1 MIISKVI
8 LLTSFICYVL
18 LNVSQQAIISVPLQT
33 DLNDL
38 SYSDCVQSQQDSRP
52 RIGYYLNSLLNI
64 INSGQYVYQAF
75 SATIWL
81 KPKFKKPSQMK
92 NYFGIYND
100 ITSNLGNNSNGF
112 CLYSDEVDSFRFTA
126 DYFGISQPR
135 QNEISPLYNSTWYKA
150 IILYQPLNKIG
161 YARVADYQNNVL
173 FTQSLD
179 FSNLQT
185 YFIHYQ
191 PGTSN
196 INDNAWLSFNHG
208 VSTNFNSCSKQ
219 KYAMFHYSN
228 DETFSLDD
236 IQAAIFD
243 NYLNYKGYIPIY
255 YFPLKVNNK
264 YSSNKVLLQRFKNI
278 YAPNTS
284 EAINGQTYLQDS
296 SDIQMSANG
305 LFYIASFTS
314 GKYVQLK
321 ISLSPYQFMISFIL
335 YYQSIT
341 SNGIIFLTTDSNS
354 FSIKVIQS
362 SQPQL
367 QIILADSSVYSFNL
381 GQSGSRHTIAFS
393 LIGPTLLSSV
403 AYYVN
408 SNLQGTI
415 QLNSQLGA
423 FSKVFLG
430 SQSQIIDSFQ
440 IQDLYFIPNSDLKA
454 SFPTEPTFAPQN
466 CNLFYSFNLNISYC
480 LTCVLTQQ
488 YSNYYGQCTETLM
501 SLSIE
506 GILFYYSYSGT
517 NFISLID
524 ASSDLTSSPLTYNY
538 QISNNQFDFLILGY
552 YQITQWQSGQLFT
565 SLAYLQVDQTVSY
578 YILNLYLESPTKVT
592 LKLTLDSANLICSQ
606 SIYYQSSLLN
616 QWIFLG
622 FGYKTSTQQAY
633 LVYQDKYGITQ
644 SKILSCQ
651 GQIIRT
657 DIKSF
662 TICLGCL
669 IPNTNKYTQ
678 FIGKAKNIKLI
689 EGFND
694 YANINQ
700 YIYFDQDNMELSA
713 RNINYFQMYSL
724 KYLFAYSLPD
734 LVFACQTGYYF
745 LEGICV
751 SSCSNVVRSQTSLG
765 TYNPLYAN
773 STTYSCEICPQN
785 CLICFSPLICNSC
798 RAGFVVDQNSKLC
811 ISCSQGTFY
820 DVVTQQ
826 CVSTCTRIADLMNQL
841 CVTNIDSSVLN
852 SLLFFNSQ
860 ILSQNEGFQIINN
873 SNVLQ
878 QDKYAKCQGNNPY
891 SFFMFYGGE
900 SLLSSFAIQ
909 KTWSNLPNNYAKIIT
924 FTVVLFNFSSLD
936 DLQVNL
942 NGKVGSLTNGPNS
955 WNCITCQRLNNIV
968 STQQCVCGINEYYKS
983 NLCYSSPCYSCSQ
996 CSIQNCLRCQ
1006 DETGKCLICNQGYSL
1021 LQGNCVQSCSQQQFY
1036 SSYTINPQ
1044 FSYCYQQ
1051 NSLAFDHFQPNKILN
1066 NLEFWQLS
1074 VDYVGQSGLI
1084 SCLNQYFLP
1093 NLGNSNG
1100 VQDSITLQII
1110 LNQFQSK
1117 YRGILFDINLLVID
1131 NITLNQDYILFQ
1143 FAGSEVKRVTYKGKP
1158 APTSTCINP
1167 NYQEQFQE
1175 VIIPIYKGD
1184 GQINLNI
1191 QSLFKDSKLNES
1203 FTLGEVKAYYIIN
1216 EPLCTKYNFGQNY
1229 SSSVCSSCATYSS
1242 MGLNNQCFCNDGYFF
1257 FYNQNNLDG
1266 VCVQCNPLCS
1276 KCFGP
1281 SVYDCSQCQS
1291 NFFYQQA
1298 TSLCVTTCETNEFI
1312 FVNTKLSQNECQK
1325 CDNSC
1330 LTCTG
1335 PNKTDCLTCSNNFY
1349 LDSSSY
1355 LCVAK
1360 CQSNQYQSKNKNTG
1374 QIWCMPCNQE
1384 CLSCQG
1390 PQKTDCI
1397 TCSNNYYLDNV
1408 SNLCVEYCQSNQYQ
1422 KQNTDTGQIVCLNCD
1437 QACLTCQDGSQKDCI
1452 TCSNMF
1458 YLDNLSNLC
1467 VQQCQPNQYQSQ
1479 NPISGQIMCMSCD
1492 QTCLSCSNQGRC
1504 LTCAQ
1509 GQFLYNN
1516 QCVLACP
1523 NNYQINQNTN
1533 TCDLCTNYL
1542 ETNCQTCDITCRQ
1555 CIYGKTDNNSCT
1567 SCYETKQLIG
1577 QQCQCNN
1584 KQDNRNNYF
1593 QCSYLN
1599 VAVLDIYLSSNQ
1611 PLLTIEF
1618 GSPLQIIDQYSIP
1631 SQIFCTIIFQEST
1644 KILIGTQSTCSI
1656 SGSQILV
1663 NLGNDSI
1670 IMENNEIKLN
1680 SNILRF
1686 QGYKVQINTYYKK
1699 IVQQQYPGKSQL
1711 ILSYNNI
1718 QNSCNDTTINFKQF
1732 INDAQRGLLSIN
1744 WSIVSFS
1751 KAPTLQNQQ
1760 TINNILQKASDNI
1773 QTTLIITK
1781 QLIPVDSTLT
1791 LSVAYTFKVNQQ
1803 NFQTLQIQ
1811 YSDKQILVQYIQSI
1825 QPPFLRYMGISYS
1838 FTFLTQICD
1847 DNRLFMEQIPTDIKV
1862 ISSNEIKYI
1871 QKDIQNY
1878 PGQNLQIDILQYTLP
1893 SNQLSFFNVSFSLS
1907 QSPNI
1912 MTNVSMPLQS
1922 SSSDQLFTIDLAN
1935 QIGEIII
1942 NSTMIENQGSIYLQ
1956 GRDQS
1961 VLADRITEKYLFNY
1975 AKMLLQSDT
1984 NQTQSYS
1991 VLYNILS
1998 QNIYYNTK
2006 EFQSYIQNLQQ
2017 QIPDIKVSNNEVITP
2032 RIKNIQS
2039 QNMLNSS
2046 MIKYQFNTY
2055 NSNSNYNLTCIQKQN
2070 NNWQPNQCQAKKN
2083 SYDNSY
2089 TCVCQ
2094 TQSPTTLVEQLEDVI
2109 LNNQN
2114 LKTAFG
2120 SEGLDNITKFTE
2132 PYKYTSFWL
2141 LTTITFL
2148 QFILWYIGTKLD
2160 KKSLDQ
2166 KLFKVSPFNQIQT
2179 NHRGSIDQLVLS
2191 HANSTRRKRRQ
2202 RMSILQSKQMSNLQ
2216 NSQRVE
2222 TRKKRTFELQITE
2235 TENPFVENQ
2244 QIQQNENTDVMK
2256 IFKADSYPFKLQNQF
2271 SQESQEENNN
2281 MRLFKK
2287 VDSNIFNQNDIP
2299 MANKLKIEN
2308 LDTLTDGQVLNEV
2321 ATPQA
2326 NQINQNKDRIQLIKN
2341 FERDPVTAKQS
2352 SNAKNQKSYFKNVSQ
2367 FQNQTSNKNQIQ
2379 SIKDLEENMRRQES
2393 FKEENIKSCNQK
2405 IISISLESDLIDS
2418 NSSNCLKGSQD
2429 YRSFIGYTLNSLLG
2443 VTTPGQ
2449 YNYQAFSASI
2459 WFKPKYAQSDWSNN
2473 FGILSDITA
2482 RLFDNRNGFTLNNV
2496 NSLKIFSL
2504 QAGYFGTS
2512 QINKETQYYQSFYN
2526 KVWIKGIILY
2536 QPLNKIGYARV
2547 LDAQNN
2553 LLFETSMDFS
2563 NLQTYFMH
2571 YIPGTQNI
2579 NNNVWLTFQHG
2590 VYYNYNSCSKQKYAM
2605 FHYSN
2610 DEAFSVSQIQ
2620 VQAFDN
2626 YINYNINFP
2635 VSYFPLKRQVNNLIN
2650 NQIISF
2656 QRYKNIYSP
2665 NLSEAINGQ
2674 NYLQDGQDI
2683 NFVLNNGEYI
2693 ADFNSGQYVQY
2704 PTSLSPYQF
2713 MISYIF
2719 YYNQI
2724 TANGITLFTTD
2735 TNSFTIQVIQTS
2747 QLQITLSGNPNKYAF
2762 NLAQNGTRH
2771 TIAFSVYGP
2780 KLLTKI
2786 TYYQNNITVSSQKLS
2801 SLLNSF
2807 SKIYIGGQQ
2816 QPNDRFQIQDL
2827 YLIPNSEFQVN
2838 YTTEPALVPKNCSFF
2853 YSFNLNLSNCFSCQA
2868 NYQLNYYGQCVQVF
2882 QQSQIQQMPFTY
2894 SYFGSNFISIVDVP
2908 SDPTNKQLIYNYQ
2921 ISNNQFDFLILG
2933 YYQINQWQIG
2943 QLFTSLAYLQVL
2955 QTNQYYFLNIY
2966 LESLTKMTL
2975 KLTLDQANL
2984 ICYQSIIYEN
2994 SVLNQWILVG
3004 FGYKTSTLSAYLVYQ
3019 DKYGI
3024 TKYQMLSCS
3033 GQSVGADT
3041 NSFQVCIGCLI
3052 ANNNKYSQ
3060 FIGKVKNIKLI
3071 EGFSDYPNINQY
3083 IYFDQDAMDLSANNI
3098 NYLKVYSLKDLFTYS
3113 LPGMQ
3118 FACTNGYYFLEGICV
3133 SSCTNVIRSQT
3144 SLGSYSPLYTNNDT
3158 LSCEICPQ
3166 NCLTC
3171 SSSSIC
3177 TSCKPGF
3184 VVDQNSNLCISC
3196 SQNTFYDTI
3205 SHLCVQKCTN
3215 IADLMNMQCVI
3226 QSDPSILNSF
3236 LFFSSQILTYNE
3248 GFQILDSNS
3257 ILQQDTFSKC
3267 QGNNPYSFFMFYGG
3281 ESVSST
3287 QTIQKVWQNLPNN
3300 YSKQIKFTV
3309 VLFNFSSLADLQV
3322 LLNGQIASQT
3332 SMILINQNNNIC
3344 IPNSQTQTQT
3354 IYQLSYDLTDNLNTL
3369 QLIIKYKQNG
3379 LGIRNIQLSVKKC
3392 HSSCNSCQNGPN
3404 PWNCITCQ
3412 KNNNVINSSQC
3423 VCASSEYSQ
3432 SNQCYSSPC
3441 LNCVQCSVQNC
3452 LRCQDETGDCIICNQ
3467 GYSLLQGKCISSCS
3481 QQQNLSSY
3489 SVNSQISVCYLS
3501 KNLALDHFQN
3511 NKIIN
3516 NLEFWQLSVDYVSQS
3531 GLINC
3536 LNQNFLPNLGN
3547 VNGVQDFIALQM
3559 PLNKFKSNYRGI
3571 LFDIN
3576 LVVIDNVTLNTDFI
3590 IFQFAGTE
3598 VKRVSYQGK
3607 SAPISTCINPNYQE
3621 QIQEIL
3627 LPIYKPDGQIDL
3639 KIQSLFNDIKQ
3650 NESFTL
3656 SEVKAYYIINEPL
3669 CTQYSFGQNY
3679 SSSQCSSC
3687 KTNSSMGLNNQCLCN
3702 DGYYFYYNPSNLDG
3716 ECIQCNPVC
3725 SKCVGPSIYDCL
3737 VCSTN
3742 KYYSIFSKACVTQC
3756 LSNEF
3761 IFANSVLVQN
3771 ECHQCD
3777 NSCLTCQGPNNTDC
3791 LTCKNSYYQD
3801 SVSKLCVAQC
3811 QSNQY
3816 QINNPSTGQIMC
3828 MPCDLTCLTCKNQ
3841 GPDQCTACSQG
3852 KFLYSSY
3859 CLPACPNN
3867 YQTNQKTNTCDL
3879 CQKFIVPQCQ
3889 ACHITC
3895 KQCTYGKTDNNS
3907 CTSCYETKQ
3916 LIDSQCKCKN
3926 TLDTRDQ
3933 YFQCSYQNIAVLD
3946 IYLSSTDAILTIEF
3960 GSPLNTISNYNT
3972 PSSEFCNAI
3981 FDDKTQLLIGAT
3993 STCIISGSQILV
4005 NLGNDS
4011 TVMENNELTLRGNVL
4026 SFKDQTSLITA
4037 FYKTTVSQQYPGV
4050 SQLIFNY
4057 KNIQNSCDDITI
4069 NFSQIINDAKRGLL
4083 SITWSI
4089 VSYSTPPSQETLET
4103 INQILQLANQNKYT
4117 TLKIIKYL
4125 APVDSTLKIQVAY
4138 KFKVNQNNVQTFLV
4152 YYQMDKSIQV
4162 QQMQSIQP
4170 PFYRYMSI
4178 SYTFIFST
4186 QICNNKGPQIQSFP
4200 MNIQITPSQ
4209 ELQYL
4214 QNTLQS
4220 YQGQNLEIDILQYT
4234 LPSNKLSFLN
4244 VTFSLSEYAN
4254 VTSKISIPIQVLAS
4268 PIFVKINNTINVLP
4282 FSSDPSFITSFV
4294 NYSSSDQF
4302 YQIYLSNQIGEMIIN
4317 STMIENQ
4324 GSIQLQGKEQTIL
4337 VDRITKKNLNNYA
4350 KTSQQST
4357 TNQTQSYSVM
4367 YSTLSQNIYYNKTS
4381 FQDQVNKIK
4390 KFYPNI
4396 TVSNNQVISPKIK
4409 SIKDQ
4414 NMLNNSIFF
4423 FEFNNSKSYD
4433 NFNMTCIQYLNEK
4446 WQSNQCQSKKLKFSN
4461 NYSCLCQNQSPTT
4474 LIEQIEDALLDN
4486 QNLNTAFGSQ
4496 GWFNLTNSK
4505 DPYKNIAL
4513 WILSI
4518 TALFQ
4523 LILWYFG
4530 RKLDQK
4536 SVQKK
4541 LFSVTPQIQVPVTL
4555 IQTPHSLNLMSPNR
4569 FTQNRQEQKI
4579 VLQTLEKDSVY
4590 SQQRKQKR
4598 KRLSL
4603 IQMKKVDNSPSTEQK
4618 IQQKIKIAHIN
4629 NQRRDSLPF
4638 TYKTSSDNN
4647 EDLNINDDANKIK
4660 KIKIDS
4666 TPQINQKAGFTE
4678 KIEELQMLE
4687 ANQVPTQSSSE
4698 KAFINEQNENS
4709 LKNQIEDVNSKQ
4721 MKKGNQNFIRRGQ
4734 NFDNFLSKNFFVRM
4748 MILHDFI
4755 SIFFFY
4761 NEELSRPIRFQM
4773 VYMEKGI
4780 LKAISTISK
4789 ILIILIYNYIILS
4802 VISGSEP
4809 SEANQFLELFL
4820 IATGM
4825 DFVVYQCLMAIFKNI
4840 LINIIT
4846 STNTTNCL
4854 ILYIFNKLEL
4864 QDMIEKL

>member
-1893 SNQLSFFNVSFSLS
+1893 SNQLSFFNVS
-1907 QSPNI
+1907 
-1912 MTNVSMPLQS
+1912 
-1922 SSSDQLFTIDLAN
+1922 
-1935 QIGEIII
+1935 
-1942 NSTMIENQGSIYLQ
+1942 
-1956 GRDQS
+1956 
-1961 VLADRITEKYLFNY
+1961 
-1975 AKMLLQSDT
+1975 
-1984 NQTQSYS
+1984 
-1991 VLYNILS
+1991 
-1998 QNIYYNTK
+1998 
-2006 EFQSYIQNLQQ
+2006 
-2017 QIPDIKVSNNEVITP
+2017 
-2032 RIKNIQS
+2032 
-2039 QNMLNSS
+2039 
-2046 MIKYQFNTY
+2046 
-2055 NSNSNYNLTCIQKQN
+2055 
-2070 NNWQPNQCQAKKN
+2070 
-2083 SYDNSY
+2083 
-2089 TCVCQ
+2089 
-2094 TQSPTTLVEQLEDVI
+2094 
-2109 LNNQN
+2109 
-2114 LKTAFG
+2114 
-2120 SEGLDNITKFTE
+2120 
-2132 PYKYTSFWL
+2132 
-2141 LTTITFL
+2141 
-2148 QFILWYIGTKLD
+2148 
-2160 KKSLDQ
+2160 
-2166 KLFKVSPFNQIQT
+2166 PFNQIQT

-2747 QLQITLSGNPNKYAF
+2747 QLQITLS
-2762 NLAQNGTRH
+2762 
-2771 TIAFSVYGP
+2771 
-2780 KLLTKI
+2780 
-2786 TYYQNNITVSSQKLS
+2786 
-2801 SLLNSF
+2801 
-2807 SKIYIGGQQ
+2807 
-2816 QPNDRFQIQDL
+2816 
-2827 YLIPNSEFQVN
+2827 
-2838 YTTEPALVPKNCSFF
+2838 
-2853 YSFNLNLSNCFSCQA
+2853 
-2868 NYQLNYYGQCVQVF
+2868 
-2882 QQSQIQQMPFTY
+2882 
-2894 SYFGSNFISIVDVP
+2894 
-2908 SDPTNKQLIYNYQ
+2908 
-2921 ISNNQFDFLILG
+2921 
-2933 YYQINQWQIG
+2933 
-2943 QLFTSLAYLQVL
+2943 
-2955 QTNQYYFLNIY
+2955 
-2966 LESLTKMTL
+2966 
-2975 KLTLDQANL
+2975 DQANL

-3287 QTIQKVWQNLPNN
+3287 QTIQKVCVIHLAILVRMGLILGIALLAKKTTTQ
-3300 YSKQIKFTV
+3300 QIPLNAF
-3309 VLFNFSSLADLQV
+3309 V
-3322 LLNGQIASQT
+3322 LLV
-3332 SMILINQNNNIC
+3332 
-3344 IPNSQTQTQT
+3344 
-3354 IYQLSYDLTDNLNTL
+3354 NTL
-3369 QLIIKYKQNG
+3369 N
-3379 LGIRNIQLSVKKC
+3379 
-3392 HSSCNSCQNGPN
+3392 
-3404 PWNCITCQ
+3404 
-3412 KNNNVINSSQC
+3412 
-3423 VCASSEYSQ
+3423 
-3432 SNQCYSSPC
+3432 
-3441 LNCVQCSVQNC
+3441 
-3452 LRCQDETGDCIICNQ
+3452 
-3467 GYSLLQGKCISSCS
+3467 
-3481 QQQNLSSY
+3481 
-3489 SVNSQISVCYLS
+3489 QISVIPA
-3501 KNLALDHFQN
+3501 LAQIVFSAQF
-3511 NKIIN
+3511 KIASGVRMRQEI
-3516 NLEFWQLSVDYVSQS
+3516 VSFA
-3531 GLINC
+3531 I
-3536 LNQNFLPNLGN
+3536 
-3547 VNGVQDFIALQM
+3547 
-3559 PLNKFKSNYRGI
+3559 KGI
-3571 LFDIN
+3571 LFFKE
-3576 LVVIDNVTLNTDFI
+3576 NVFQVAHNSKISLATLQI
-3590 IFQFAGTE
+3590 HKYLFAI
-3598 VKRVSYQGK
+3598 YQK
-3607 SAPISTCINPNYQE
+3607 TQHLITF
-3621 QIQEIL
+3621 
-3627 LPIYKPDGQIDL
+3627 
-3639 KIQSLFNDIKQ
+3639 KIIKQ
-3650 NESFTL
+3650 QIIQNF
-3656 SEVKAYYIINEPL
+3656 VINEPL

-4244 VTFSLSEYAN
+4244 NEQKEQSINQME
-4254 VTSKISIPIQVLAS
+4254 KIDNSPSTKQQIELKQVAAQEKNLERD
-4268 PIFVKINNTINVLP
+4268 NVLFTQQ
-4282 FSSDPSFITSFV
+4282 FSSDNDALNKKENMNLPKCIEKDLKPLPNQQQGGFSEKIKEKQILETDKLPI
-4294 NYSSSDQF
+4294 YSSSDQGF
-4302 YQIYLSNQIGEMIIN
+4302 I
-4317 STMIENQ
+4317 
-4324 GSIQLQGKEQTIL
+4324 
-4337 VDRITKKNLNNYA
+4337 
-4350 KTSQQST
+4350 SQQ
-4357 TNQTQSYSVM
+4357 NE
-4367 YSTLSQNIYYNKTS
+4367 NPAK
-4381 FQDQVNKIK
+4381 
-4390 KFYPNI
+4390 
-4396 TVSNNQVISPKIK
+4396 NQV
-4409 SIKDQ
+4409 DEE
-4414 NMLNNSIFF
+4414 NS
-4423 FEFNNSKSYD
+4423 
-4433 NFNMTCIQYLNEK
+4433 
-4446 WQSNQCQSKKLKFSN
+4446 
-4461 NYSCLCQNQSPTT
+4461 
-4474 LIEQIEDALLDN
+4474 
-4486 QNLNTAFGSQ
+4486 
-4496 GWFNLTNSK
+4496 
-4505 DPYKNIAL
+4505 
-4513 WILSI
+4513 
-4518 TALFQ
+4518 
-4523 LILWYFG
+4523 
-4530 RKLDQK
+4530 
-4536 SVQKK
+4536 
-4541 LFSVTPQIQVPVTL
+4541 
-4555 IQTPHSLNLMSPNR
+4555 
-4569 FTQNRQEQKI
+4569 
-4579 VLQTLEKDSVY
+4579 
-4590 SQQRKQKR
+4590 
-4598 KRLSL
+4598 
-4603 IQMKKVDNSPSTEQK
+4603 QK
-4618 IQQKIKIAHIN
+4618 IQQN
-4629 NQRRDSLPF
+4629 NQ
-4638 TYKTSSDNN
+4638 
-4647 EDLNINDDANKIK
+4647 
-4660 KIKIDS
+4660 
-4666 TPQINQKAGFTE
+4666 
-4678 KIEELQMLE
+4678 
-4687 ANQVPTQSSSE
+4687 
-4698 KAFINEQNENS
+4698 
-4709 LKNQIEDVNSKQ
+4709 NQIEKREDYKKFSK
-4721 MKKGNQNFIRRGQ
+4721 K
-4734 NFDNFLSKNFFVRM
+4734 NFLVRM
-4748 MILHDFI
+4748 MILHDFF
-4755 SIFFFY
+4755 SIFFVY
-4761 NEELSRPIRFQM
+4761 DEKLSRPLRFQII
-4773 VYMEKGI
+4773 YLQKGI
-4780 LKAISTISK
+4780 LMIISTISK
-4789 ILIILIYNYIILS
+4789 ILILLFYYYIIIS
-4802 VISGSEP
+4802 VVSGSEP
-4809 SEANQFLELFL
+4809 SQANQFLELFL
-4820 IATGM
+4820 IATGINFKGKKLGLFRQECFDNTQIFVCLSKVSKAKTNQPIGNEIFNLSMEYYMTIYFFRDQQKIINSDNILHQFQKFTGQCILLSLIFDQSYQKIISIGLETDLNDPAFSDCVQGADDNRPLFRYKLNSLLGITNPGSYTYQFFSVSVWLKPKFAISQWSNLFGISNDITNVM
-4825 DFVVYQCLMAIFKNI
+4825 DLSASNINYLKVYSLKDLFTYSLPGMQFVCPNGYYFFEGICVSSCNNVIRSQTALGSYSPLFTSANSLSCEICPQNCKACTSSSICTSCNTGFVVDQNSKLCISCSQSAYYDSISRQCVQSCTNIVDLMNSQCVTQTDLQILNSFLFFSSQILTYNEGFQIIDSSNVVQQDTFSKCQGNNPYSFFMFYGGQSVSFTQSIQKTCITNTSQCVCASNEYFKSNQCYSGPCYNCVQCQIQNCLRCQDETGDCLICSQGYSLLQGKCVSSCSQQQNLSSYSANPQISVCYLQNIIAFDHFQKNKIINNLEFWQLSVDYVSQSGLINCLNQKLLPNLVINEPLCTSYSFGAKYSSSQCSTCKANSSMILNNQCQCNDGYYFFYNSSILDGQCNQCNPVCSKCIGPSYYDCLVCSATYYYQVSSKMCVIQCQSNEFVFVNI
-4840 LINIIT
+4840 LIPLLIRLCACLVMQHAQPVKIQAKINLNVISQYSTPSSQFCNVIFDSSTQLLIGNQSTCTISGSQILVNLGDDSTIIENNEVILNGNILSFKDQTTKIQTFYKTTVSQQYPGVSQLIFNYKNVQNSCNDLAINFSQIINDAQRGLLSINWSIISYSSQPSDQTLESINQIVEQANQKSQTYLNITKYLVPVDSTVKLQVAYKFKVNQTNVQTFLVYYQMDKYIQVQYMQSVSPPFYRYTQNQQQINTIQELQETKNDCNEQKVKRRKRQSLFQKEKVDNTPSTNQCLEQKKTGAQTKSLGTDYQFTYKSSSDNQDLNEKQIERKIKKVKLDSYPHFNQKEGFTEKIEDLQMLEIDQAAPTYQSSEKGFVNQQNDIYIKKAQFALDYNT
-4846 STNTTNCL
+4846 STKLDCL
-4854 ILYIFNKLEL
+4854 IYLDESRITQKFDWIKEGKKYCGKQVNKFLLQLSFSNLKEGIFFLFGYFLRAPQLEGQFQFVKIALRVTSFLKIQDNK
-4864 QDMIEKL
+4864 